1 MKEDL
6 SLQLALGP
14 CQKHWSWVV
23 NVQVWETGASAFWKF
38 IESFF
43 GTVHFTDAPK
53 NHRRSSFKF
62 SSQSLETARNNTVW
76 KKTVLGHKKPLARAT
91 ADSNAVLH
99 LSWNRGDR
107 VGQTR
112 HKTRFDLGS
121 NDVLDHY
128 LKVLGHITNTYI
140 DDNQWCWTSSDNS
153 PVQSPLLWQGWPI
166 TTPPTEH
173 HTSS

>member
-62 SSQSLETARNNTVW
+62 SSQSLETAR

-91 ADSNAVLH
+91 
-99 LSWNRGDR
+99 SWFQRC
-107 VGQTR
+107 VA
-112 HKTRFDLGS
+112 FE
-121 NDVLDHY
+121 
-128 LKVLGHITNTYI
+128 LKYRR
-140 DDNQWCWTSSDNS
+140 
-153 PVQSPLLWQGWPI
+153 QGWSNKAQDEIWSRQQRRPWSLSEGI
-166 TTPPTEH
+166 RAH
-173 HTSS
+173 YQYLYRWQSVMLDVQW